1 MMSFTAAAV
10 RATTAAACY
19 VGRHQIVALFGNT
32 QIHLHVLP
40 WRSTTTTPLLLDER
54 LLFLPY
60 IGAAWIEQEELRISR
75 YAQSRLTANR
85 WITLLGRTGGW
96 VGPEGE
102 AGMHH
107 LPIFSFLIQR
117 GSRFLHHNFVCALLN
132 DLFGIQSRGKEVTQA
147 FEPFYSSHACHGHG
161 LLSSIIFNL

>member
-1 MMSFTAAAV
+1 MCRPGDQQLLHSFLTDIYNYYHTV
-10 RATTAAACY
+10 
-19 VGRHQIVALFGNT
+19 
-32 QIHLHVLP
+32 
-40 WRSTTTTPLLLDER
+40 
-54 LLFLPY
+54 
-60 IGAAWIEQEELRISR
+60 GAAWIEQEELRISR

-132 DLFGIQSRGKEVTQA
+132 DLFGIQSRGKEVTRA
-147 FEPFYSSHACHGHG
+147 SKPLSLFTPPMHAMDCCHRSYSVTTVPGPH
-161 LLSSIIFNL
+161 LLYFALLCRSRLENVFLSK